1 MHRPVKNRNRLLPV
15 VAITISCLLLLGA
28 GVFFSYGPEEP
39 PAAPQVDPVAAENKE
54 FSTPKDAADDDEKAL
69 EERLSSLMEKDGT
82 QYSVYVLLP
91 SWPTPLVSHDRQQSS
106 ASIIKIFILSTAYEM
121 AEEGKLDL
129 DEEIRVRRR
138 DMVGGSGILNG
149 RPGEPVLSV
158 RELLRLMITESDNT
172 ATNVMMDRLTFA
184 GIQSHCEVHGFT
196 NTILRRKMMD
206 IRALRAGRDNLTT
219 VGDVGEWMRRLKER
233 RLVSPSA
240 DEAMEQILFAQTDT
254 ECFPRAL
261 PQAAAAHKTGE
272 LAGIYHDAGIIY
284 EGGEGYILV
293 IFSSDSKDR
302 NKTLQTM
309 RQMAE
314 TVHTC
319 FLSGQ

>member
-15 VAITISCLLLLGA
+15 VAITISCLLLWGA
-28 GVFFSYGPEEP
+28 GVFFSYEPEEP
-39 PAAPQVDPVAAENKE
+39 LAAPQVDPVAAENKE
-54 FSTPKDAADDDEKAL
+54 LSTPKDDDEKAL

-184 GIQSHCEVHGFT
+184 GIQSHCEAHGFT

-219 VGDVGEWMRRLKER
+219 VHWLAIQRTSRIASKPGGYSLRSYFCYLNLILK
-233 RLVSPSA
+233 S
-240 DEAMEQILFAQTDT
+240 
-254 ECFPRAL
+254 
-261 PQAAAAHKTGE
+261 
-272 LAGIYHDAGIIY
+272 
-284 EGGEGYILV
+284 
-293 IFSSDSKDR
+293 
-302 NKTLQTM
+302 TM
-309 RQMAE
+309 Y
-314 TVHTC
+314 
-319 FLSGQ
+319 LWP